1 MSQYWTYSQIRD
13 KVERDLDLE
22 GENFITP
29 EEMLGYANEAVDEVE
44 RQIHNLCEDYFLTRG
59 TITLIQGQEE
69 YALPSDIYAMK
80 VRAIVY
86 RLGNSVWK
94 VERIRDWH
102 KFEQYEVHQTA
113 QGDQI
118 QYGFF
123 VVNAVAGAPRI
134 LLAPTPNEAGS
145 VLKIWYI
152 RNANT
157 LVNDS
162 DVCDIP
168 EAVNYI
174 MQYMK
179 VRCYEKEMSP
189 NLAKAAAD
197 LEQEKQ
203 TTLATLSQQVVDNS
217 NEIEADFRLYDD
229 MN

>member
-1 MSQYWTYSQIRD
+1 MAYWTFAQIRD

-22 GENFITP
+22 GENFITA

-59 TITLIQGQEE
+59 TITLVNGQEE
-69 YALPSDIYAMK
+69 YALPTDVYAMK
-80 VRAIVY
+80 IRSIVY
-86 RLGNSVWK
+86 RLGTSVWK

-102 KFEQYEVHQTA
+102 KFEQYEVHQTT

-118 QYGFF
+118 QYGYFI
-123 VVNAVAGAPRI
+123 VNPTAGAPRI

-157 LVNDS
+157 LVNDT

-189 NLAKAAAD
+189 NLPKAAAD
-197 LEQEKQ
+197 LEMEKQ

-217 NEIEADFRLYDD
+217 NEIEADYRLYDD